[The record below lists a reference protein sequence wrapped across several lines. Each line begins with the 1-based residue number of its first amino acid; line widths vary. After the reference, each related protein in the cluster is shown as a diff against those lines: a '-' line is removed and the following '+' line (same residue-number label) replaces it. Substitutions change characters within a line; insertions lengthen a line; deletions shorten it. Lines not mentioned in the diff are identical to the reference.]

1 MFGHPWHRVEFIQEP
16 AHETSVPREIG
27 WQDLGVG
34 QPQRH
39 TAPHVRHGGHVT
51 EAGVTGVAH
60 PVRVVVLG
68 MVYAVRAVERHVHDR
83 QSQEV
88 EEDGV
93 IGATAEPVLDQVE
106 GIRVGGPFWPQ

>member
-1 MFGHPWHRVEFIQEP
+1 
-16 AHETSVPREIG
+16 
-27 WQDLGVG
+27 
-34 QPQRH
+34 
-39 TAPHVRHGGHVT
+39 
-51 EAGVTGVAH
+51 
-60 PVRVVVLG
+60 